1 MCNTKKVYK
10 QVNDTIL
17 KVKEG
22 IFSMITIL
30 VADDDR
36 HIRQLIRL
44 YLEKENFVVVEACDG
59 EEALDQLEKNRID
72 LAVIDVMMPRVNGI
86 ELVESIRIFS
96 DLPILLVTAKGES
109 DDKVIGFEAGTDDYL
124 VKPFD
129 PIELV
134 LRVKALLKRH
144 HVLHDKKLEI
154 NKTTLDLEQLTVTT
168 EQAVIQLKKKEM
180 ALLFTLAEEKGRILT
195 RQQLLDKVWGYDY
208 EGDERTVDVHIKRL
222 REKMHNLHAF
232 EIVTVRGLGYQL
244 KVEAP

>member
-1 MCNTKKVYK
+1 
-10 QVNDTIL
+10 
-17 KVKEG
+17 
-22 IFSMITIL
+22 MITIL
-30 VADDDR
+30 VADDDQ

-44 YLEKENFVVVEACDG
+44 YLEKENFHVLEAIDG
-59 EEALDQLEKNRID
+59 EEALNKFEQNRID

-86 ELVESIRIFS
+86 ELIESIRLFS

-109 DDKVIGFEAGTDDYL
+109 DDKVIGFEVGTDDYL

-144 HVLHDKKLEI
+144 HVLHDKKLEV
-154 NKTTLDLEQLTVTT
+154 NKTSLDLEQLTVTT
-168 EQAVIQLKKKEM
+168 EQSVIQLKKKEM

-208 EGDERTVDVHIKRL
+208 DGDERTVDVHIKRL
-222 REKMHNLHAF
+222 REKLHNLQSF
-232 EIVTVRGLGYQL
+232 KIVTVRGLGYQL
-244 KVEAP
+244 KDGF

>member
-1 MCNTKKVYK
+1 
-10 QVNDTIL
+10 
-17 KVKEG
+17 
-22 IFSMITIL
+22 MITIL

-44 YLEKENFVVVEACDG
+44 YLEKENFHVIEASDG
-59 EEALDQLEKNRID
+59 EEALDQFEKNKID

-86 ELVESIRIFS
+86 ELVESIRLFS

-144 HVLHDKKLEI
+144 HVLHDKTLVI
-154 NKTTLDLEQLTVTT
+154 NGATLDLEQLTVTT

-180 ALLFTLAEEKGRILT
+180 ALLFTLAEEKNRILT

-222 REKMHNLHAF
+222 REKLNSLRLF

-244 KVEAP
+244 KVEAS

>member
-1 MCNTKKVYK
+1 
-10 QVNDTIL
+10 
-17 KVKEG
+17 
-22 IFSMITIL
+22 MITIL
-30 VADDDR
+30 VVDDDR

-44 YLEKENFVVVEACDG
+44 YLEKENFDVIEAEDG
-59 EEALDQLEKNRID
+59 EEARNQLEQNRVD

-86 ELVESIRIFS
+86 ELIESIRLFS

-144 HVLHDKKLEI
+144 HVIHDKKLEI

-168 EQAVIQLKKKEM
+168 EQSVIQLKKKEM

-222 REKMHNLHAF
+222 REKINPLHTF
-232 EIVTVRGLGYQL
+232 KIVTVRGLGYQL
-244 KVEAP
+244 KDES

>member
-1 MCNTKKVYK
+1 M
-10 QVNDTIL
+10 
-17 KVKEG
+17 
-22 IFSMITIL
+22 
-30 VADDDR
+30 
-36 HIRQLIRL
+36 
-44 YLEKENFVVVEACDG
+44 VEACDG

>member
-1 MCNTKKVYK
+1 
-10 QVNDTIL
+10 
-17 KVKEG
+17 
-22 IFSMITIL
+22 MITIL
-30 VADDDR
+30 VADDDQ

-44 YLEKENFVVVEACDG
+44 YLEKENFHVLEAGDG
-59 EEALDQLEKNRID
+59 EEALNKLEQNRVD

-86 ELVESIRIFS
+86 ELIESIRLFS

-154 NKTTLDLEQLTVTT
+154 NKTSLDLEQLTVTT
-168 EQAVIQLKKKEM
+168 AEAVIRLKKKEM
-180 ALLFTLAEEKGRILT
+180 ALLFALAEEKGRILT

-208 EGDERTVDVHIKRL
+208 DGDERTVDVHIKRL
-222 REKMHNLHAF
+222 REKLHNLQAF
-232 EIVTVRGLGYQL
+232 DIVTVRGLGYQL
-244 KVEAP
+244 KDGS